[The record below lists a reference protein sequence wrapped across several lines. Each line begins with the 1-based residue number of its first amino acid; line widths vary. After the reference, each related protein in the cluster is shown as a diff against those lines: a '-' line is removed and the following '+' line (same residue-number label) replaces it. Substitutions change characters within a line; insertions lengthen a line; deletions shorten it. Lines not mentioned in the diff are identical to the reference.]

1 MCNEKKI
8 EADRKHIAE
17 REKQYHSENKK
28 KIPKQQCK
36 GCYCMK
42 LEDSFKQNTDG
53 QLFKTC
59 ITCMESEQ
67 QYRERN
73 KDTFQAASANYY
85 IINKEKKI
93 AQSKE
98 WRELNK
104 ERLSESIMCGCGG
117 KFKYCDKS
125 KHVKGKK
132 HIAWA
137 LGSEEAN

>member
-1 MCNEKKI
+1 MLRHAKREN
-8 EADRKHIAE
+8 RSRQKHIAE
-17 REKQYHSENKK
+17 RGKQYHRENKK
-28 KIPKQQCK
+28 RIPKHQCK

-59 ITCMESEQ
+59 ITCMESEK

-73 KDTFQAASANYY
+73 KDKLHNYY
-85 IINKEKKI
+85 NTVKEKKI
-93 AQSKE
+93 AQTKE
-98 WRELNK
+98 WREVNK

-137 LGSEEAN
+137 ALGNE